1 MKYLIDTHIFLWS
14 LFSPEKIAEHAA
26 QTIEDSGNRVFVS
39 SISFWEIA
47 LKFSLNKLE
56 LEGIT
61 PDELPYIA
69 NKMNFEILNLKADD
83 AASFFLLPRIPH
95 KDPFDRMIIWQ
106 AIREKMILISKDS
119 TIPAYQQFGLKILQ
133 ILKP

>member
-26 QTIEDSGNRVFVS
+26 QTIEESGNRVFVS
-39 SISFWEIA
+39 SISFWEIS

-61 PDELPYIA
+61 PDELPHIA
-69 NKMNFEILNLKADD
+69 DRMNFEILNLKTAD
-83 AASFFLLPRIPH
+83 AASFYRLPRIPH
-95 KDPFDRMIIWQ
+95 KDPFDRMIVWQ
-106 AIREKMILISKDS
+106 AIRDKMTLISKDS
-119 TIPAYQQFGLKILQ
+119 KIPAYQQFGLSILP
-133 ILKP
+133 IA